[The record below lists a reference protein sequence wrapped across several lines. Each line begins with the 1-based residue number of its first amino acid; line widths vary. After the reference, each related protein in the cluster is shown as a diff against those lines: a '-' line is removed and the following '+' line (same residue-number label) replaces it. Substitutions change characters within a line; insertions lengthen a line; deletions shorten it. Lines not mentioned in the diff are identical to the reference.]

1 MKRIAWAT
9 DTHFDFVEQA
19 AFNMFLERL
28 EDASPDVLLLSGDI
42 AESRNLVECLVKLDN
57 HLDCFIYFVLG
68 NHDFY
73 HGSIA
78 GVRGEVR
85 SVCKQREKLVYL
97 TDEQCVEISEGVG
110 LVGHDGWGDGRVGN
124 YQGSTV
130 TLSDFSLIHEL
141 AGLSKQERWAVL
153 KALGDESAAAIR
165 QSLPQALER
174 YARVFF
180 VTHVPPLRDAC
191 WHNGSV
197 SDDHWAPLF
206 TCQAVGD
213 VVMEIA
219 GRHRQSELT
228 VLCGHTHSPGKC
240 CPSENVRIITGGA
253 EYGFPI
259 INQVFR
265 V

>member
-19 AFNMFLERL
+19 RFHEFLGRL
-28 EDASPDVLLLSGDI
+28 EDTGPDILLLSGDI
-42 AESRNLVECLVKLDN
+42 AESRNLVDCLIKLDDY
-57 HLDCFIYFVLG
+57 LDRFIYFVLG

-78 GVRGEVR
+78 QVREEVR
-85 SVCKQREKLVYL
+85 SLCKQREKLVYL

-110 LVGHDGWGDGRVGN
+110 LVGHDGWGDGRAGD

-141 AGLSKQERWAVL
+141 AGLSKQDRWEVL
-153 KALGDESAAAIR
+153 KALGDESAAAVR

-174 YARVFF
+174 HARVFF
-180 VTHVPPLRDAC
+180 LTHTPPLRDAC
-191 WHNGSV
+191 WHNGRI
-197 SDDHWAPLF
+197 SDDQWAPLF

-213 VVMEIA
+213 VLMEIA
-219 GRHRQSELT
+219 PQHHQCDLT
-228 VLCGHTHSPGKC
+228 VLCGHTHSPGTC
-240 CPSENVRIITGGA
+240 HPLENVRIITGGA

-265 V
+265 I